1 MVENSPKTSQKTP
14 SGCMGSTVKR
24 GTNTDEDEDQLRPNG
39 TGGKNVHGEMKLK
52 KRGWRV
58 AVG

>member
-52 KRGWRV
+52 KRG
-58 AVG
+58 